1 MLNTITICGR
11 ICNDLELKST
21 PSGTEVLSFTVACE
35 RDFKDKSGEKQT
47 DFIDVV
53 TFKNTAVFVSRYF
66 AKGRMA
72 IVNGK
77 LQTRTWEDKNG
88 NKRKSVEI
96 IADNVYFADSKKEEG
111 GGETPPTSQNL
122 RPEQAYQQTD
132 FTEIAVDGD
141 LPF

>member
-11 ICNDLELKST
+11 ICNEIELKHT
-21 PSGTEVLSFTVACE
+21 PTGTEVVTFTVACE
-35 RDFKDKSGEKQT
+35 RDFKDKDGNKQT

-53 TFKNTAVFVSRYF
+53 TFKNTAVFVSKYF
-66 AKGRMA
+66 TKGRMA

-96 IADNVYFADSKKEEG
+96 IADNVYFGDSKNN
-111 GGETPPTSQNL
+111 QDN
-122 RPEQAYQQTD
+122 
-132 FTEIAVDGD
+132 TENVTQSNSVDVGVEVDGD

>member
-11 ICNDLELKST
+11 ICKEIELKHT
-21 PSGTEVLSFTVACE
+21 PTGTEVVTFTVACE
-35 RDFKDKSGEKQT
+35 RDFKDKDGNKQT

-53 TFKNTAVFVSRYF
+53 TFKNTAVFVSKYF
-66 AKGRMA
+66 TKGRMA

-96 IADNVYFADSKKEEG
+96 IADNVYFGDSKNN
-111 GGETPPTSQNL
+111 QDN
-122 RPEQAYQQTD
+122 
-132 FTEIAVDGD
+132 TENVTQSNSVDVGVEVDGD